1 MKKLFFALMAVATMT
16 LASCLGKTET
26 PGTGDPQ
33 AEAPSEVKDL
43 PTALGNLLKNGDGE
57 GLFALV
63 GNIQEKALSFI
74 KDNPQKAQE
83 YLQTAQQF
91 LKDNAAKISE
101 VVGKIANSDMAERA
115 QELIKSV
122 SEQPVDQLLG
132 LVGIAGD
139 QLNDAA
145 GAANDAVEG
154 AVEGAVDAA
163 GNAVDAAKEAVGNA
177 VEGAKDAVGN
187 AVEGAKDAAGQAVEG
202 AKKAANDAV
211 DNAAQAAKK
220 AVGGLVGE

>member
-1 MKKLFFALMAVATMT
+1 MHMQKVFFALMAVAMMT

-33 AEAPSEVKDL
+33 AEAPAEVKDL
-43 PTALGNLLKNGDGE
+43 PAALGNLLKNGDGE

-63 GNIQEKALSFI
+63 GSIQEKALSFI

-101 VVGKIANSDMAERA
+101 VVGKISNSDMAERA

-132 LVGIAGD
+132 LVGAVDGAAEGL
-139 QLNDAA
+139 QDAA
-145 GAANDAVEG
+145 ADKVDEAKDAIEEKVGEVKDAAADKVNEAKDAMDKVK
-154 AVEGAVDAA
+154 GAVDEKVNQAKDV
-163 GNAVDAAKEAVGNA
+163 VDKANDV
-177 VEGAKDAVGN
+177 KDAVG
-187 AVEGAKDAAGQAVEG
+187 
-202 AKKAANDAV
+202 
-211 DNAAQAAKK
+211 
-220 AVGGLVGE
+220 GLLGR

>member
-1 MKKLFFALMAVATMT
+1 MAVATMT

-83 YLQTAQQF
+83 YLQTAQQV

-154 AVEGAVDAA
+154 AVDAA

-211 DNAAQAAKK
+211 DNAAEAAKK
-220 AVGGLVGE
+220 AVGGLLGE

>member
-154 AVEGAVDAA
+154 AVDAA

-211 DNAAQAAKK
+211 DNAAEAAKK
-220 AVGGLVGE
+220 AVGGLLGE

>member
-33 AEAPSEVKDL
+33 AEAPADVKDL

-57 GLFALV
+57 GLFALI
-63 GNIQEKALSFI
+63 GNIQEKAISFI
-74 KDNPQKAQE
+74 KEDPIKAKE
-83 YLQTAQQF
+83 YLGVAQQF

-101 VVGKIANSDMAERA
+101 LVGKITNSDVAERA
-115 QELIKSV
+115 QELFKSV

-132 LVGIAGD
+132 LIGVAT
-139 QLNDAA
+139 DAA
-145 GAANDAVEG
+145 GDAVEG
-154 AVEGAVDAA
+154 AQNAVEG
-163 GNAVDAAKEAVGNA
+163 A

-187 AVEGAKDAAGQAVEG
+187 VVEGAKDAVEGAVDAAGQAVEG
-202 AKKAANDAV
+202 AKNVANQAV
-211 DNAAQAAKK
+211 DNAVEGAKN
-220 AVGGLVGE
+220 AVDNLLNN